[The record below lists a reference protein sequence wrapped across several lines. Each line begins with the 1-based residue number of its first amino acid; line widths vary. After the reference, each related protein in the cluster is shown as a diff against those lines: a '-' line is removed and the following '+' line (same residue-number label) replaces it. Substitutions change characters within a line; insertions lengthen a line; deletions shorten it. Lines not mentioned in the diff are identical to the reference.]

1 MRIPRARTYSG
12 YCRLSLSFAYEIL
25 TLSDQPS
32 HAVRLPINNTFRS
45 PQPLMYYYIR
55 FSLFRFRS
63 PLLTES
69 RLISLPPPT

>member
-12 YCRLSLSFAYEIL
+12 YCRLLVGFAYEIL

-32 HAVRLPINNTFRS
+32 HAVRLPTYNTFRS
-45 PQPLMYYYIR
+45 PQPRKYYYLR

>member
-12 YCRLSLSFAYEIL
+12 YPSLLQRFDYETITLFGWASHPTRLRIHNAY
-25 TLSDQPS
+25 TGP
-32 HAVRLPINNTFRS
+32 LPRRYCY
-45 PQPLMYYYIR
+45 PR
-55 FSLFRFRS
+55 FSLFRVRS